1 MCPAGAQH
9 GHEALTATTRLR
21 QPLSTRK
28 AQEGL
33 ELHARIDTGE
43 GEAPRLS
50 SRQLVLGVLL
60 GAQHLQRD
68 VVHLGEGLVRVGLP
82 PCAAKPRH

>member
-9 GHEALTATTRLR
+9 GHEALTAPTRLQ

-33 ELHARIDTGE
+33 ELHARISVEE
-43 GEAPRLS
+43 GEAPRLR
-50 SRQLVLGVLL
+50 SRQLVVAVLL
-60 GAQHLQRD
+60 GA
-68 VVHLGEGLVRVGLP
+68 P
-82 PCAAKPRH
+82 TSSA

>member
-1 MCPAGAQH
+1 MQSWHLCTAGAQH
-9 GHEALTATTRLR
+9 GHEALTAPTRFR

-33 ELHARIDTGE
+33 ELLARIGAEE
-43 GEAPRLS
+43 GEAPRLR

-60 GAQHLQRD
+60 GAQHLLRE
-68 VVHLGEGLVRVGLP
+68 VVHLGEGLVRV
-82 PCAAKPRH
+82 